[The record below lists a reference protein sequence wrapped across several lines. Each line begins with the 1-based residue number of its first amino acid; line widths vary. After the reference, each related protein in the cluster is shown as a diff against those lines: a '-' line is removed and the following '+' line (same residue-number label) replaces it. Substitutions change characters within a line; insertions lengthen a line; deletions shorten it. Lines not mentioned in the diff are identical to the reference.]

1 MIRFHG
7 SDRSHLSVEF
17 CLLFMYLSV
26 PSLLLLPDT
35 AQLMLFNLG
44 STTRRA
50 QGWVALV
57 LERLGSTGR
66 VLAKRKE
73 KG

>member
-1 MIRFHG
+1 
-7 SDRSHLSVEF
+7 
-17 CLLFMYLSV
+17 LFMYLSV